1 MNKYET
7 IFLISNKIT
16 KEDKEKVVNKIKKY
30 LSKNGKIIKTDDL
43 GTKKLAY
50 EIKKHNVADYYL
62 IEFECDADKILE
74 LERLY
79 RITEE
84 ILKFIVVRKDD

>member
-7 IFLISNKIT
+7 VFIVKNDISEEQIREKISNI
-16 KEDKEKVVNKIKKY
+16 EELIV
-30 LSKNGKIIKTDDL
+30 KNGKITKAENL
-43 GTKKLAY
+43 GLKKLAY
-50 EIKKHNVADYYL
+50 AVKKYTQGYYYI
-62 IEFECDADKILE
+62 IEFESKPELIIE
-74 LERLY
+74 LERIY

>member
-7 IFLISNKIT
+7 IFIMDSKITDEKKRLVMNKI
-16 KEDKEKVVNKIKKY
+16 EEFIAI
-30 LSKNGKIIKTDDL
+30 NGKITEINNI
-43 GTKKLAY
+43 GIKKLAY
-50 EIKKHNVADYYL
+50 DIKGHSTGHYYN
-62 IEFECDADKILE
+62 IEFELKNTMILE
-74 LERLY
+74 LEKLY